1 MRVTW
6 ATDEGDPRRGNED
19 FVAAAP
25 GAAVVLD
32 GCGLPLGTDLG
43 CVHGTAWYSRAL
55 GTRLLARML
64 DGLGPQA
71 GPPVG
76 PPEGAHVRADRPL
89 VGRLAG
95 AVADVAAAH
104 RATCDLSAPT
114 TPAATVLAV
123 RVRGDLLDYLVLADS
138 TLLLDCATPARDH
151 RRALLGRV
159 RSGRGGGRDH
169 RDGPAPRRAAR
180 DPADRRRHPPRRR
193 VRRHRLGGRR
203 PVGRRGWSGRARRA
217 HAGGRAHR
225 PAGRPLAPRQAAR
238 RRHRRRLR
246 LLTAAAP
253 VRNRRMIVWL
263 GWAGPTR
270 GEPGCGWVSRCSP
283 PT

>member
-6 ATDEGDPRRGNED
+6 VTDEGDSRRGNED

-43 CVHGTAWYSRAL
+43 CVHGTAWYSRSL

-95 AVADVAAAH
+95 AIADVAAAH
-104 RATCDLSAPT
+104 RATCDLSVST

-138 TLLLDCATPARDH
+138 TLLLDCRDGLREITGGPCWVGSDPAGAEAAITGTVPLRDVRH
-151 RRALLGRV
+151 ALLLTDGATRLADRFGV
-159 RSGRGGGRDH
+159 TDWAGLARLAVES
-169 RDGPAPRRAAR
+169 GPAALVERTREVERTDPQAVRWPRGKPHDDA
-180 DPADRRRHPPRRR
+180 
-193 VRRHRLGGRR
+193 
-203 PVGRRGWSGRARRA
+203 
-217 HAGGRAHR
+217 
-225 PAGRPLAPRQAAR
+225 
-238 RRHRRRLR
+238 
-246 LLTAAAP
+246 TAAVCAF
-253 VRNRRMIVWL
+253 
-263 GWAGPTR
+263 
-270 GEPGCGWVSRCSP
+270 
-283 PT
+283 